1 MQETAVTEERRKI
14 LSSVEN
20 GVGRLI
26 FNNPQ
31 RRNAM
36 SLEMWETTSRT
47 LESFDQNPEVRVIVL
62 SGAGGKAFVSGADIS
77 KFESERSSV
86 EQTLHYNEVTA
97 DTSRVLQGSSKP
109 TIGMIQGFCMGGG
122 LAISLCCDMR
132 YCTPESVFGLP
143 AAKLGVGY
151 GFEGIRRLL
160 EITSPSYA
168 REICF
173 TGRRYTAEEALH
185 MQLVN
190 RIVPDSEIE
199 GFVHETA
206 TTIAENAPLTVGS
219 LKQIFIELAKNSTQR
234 DPDRCKPY
242 IEKCFTSQDY
252 IEGRKA
258 FLEKRKAQFKGQ

>member
-1 MQETAVTEERRKI
+1 MEEESKI

-47 LESFDQNPEVRVIVL
+47 LEAFDQNPEVRVIVL

-77 KFESERSSV
+77 KFESERASV

-97 DTSRVLQGSSKP
+97 ETSRVLQGTAKP
-109 TIGMIQGFCMGGG
+109 TIAMIKGFCMGGG

-173 TGRRYTAEEALH
+173 TGKRYSAEEALH

-190 RIVPDSEIE
+190 RIVAESEIE
-199 GFVHETA
+199 QFVDETA
-206 TTIAENAPLTVGS
+206 NTIAENAPLTVGS
-219 LKQIFIELAKNSTQR
+219 LKQIFI
-234 DPDRCKPY
+234 
-242 IEKCFTSQDY
+242 
-252 IEGRKA
+252 
-258 FLEKRKAQFKGQ
+258 